1 MDNYTFN
8 QIKQKLDKGQFLSKA
23 ESDYLD
29 LEARQALDN
38 VVARHGSKGGSFLVA
53 LAAKLQAEGNE
64 RQAKDRQKAGYQPPQ
79 QQQEPQL
86 TPLQRELANQRPEN
100 SSDKLFGGDYE

>member
-1 MDNYTFN
+1 MKNYTYEL
-8 QIKQKLDKGQFLSKA
+8 IKQKLDKGQFLSKA

-79 QQQEPQL
+79 QQEPQL
-86 TPLQRELANQRPEN
+86 TPVQRELASQRPEN
-100 SSDKLFGGDYE
+100 SYEKLFGGDYE